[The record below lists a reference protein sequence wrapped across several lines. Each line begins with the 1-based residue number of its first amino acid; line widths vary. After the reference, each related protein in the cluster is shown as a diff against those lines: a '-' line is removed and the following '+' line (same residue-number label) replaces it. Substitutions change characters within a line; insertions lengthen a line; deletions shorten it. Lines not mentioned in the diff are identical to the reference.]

1 MAEVYDLLFGGPG
14 KESLAGCKDIILQA
28 TQALLTNDVDEH
40 ALFDY
45 GPAVGD
51 PEVRHQLAEFLKIQ
65 YNDNVESDNLF
76 ITAAATQGIH
86 LATTVLMSK
95 DAPIFVE
102 DPTFFIAHG
111 MFQRDYEH
119 RVIPVQTDDDGID
132 LDVFERL
139 LQETP
144 APTETKYPFRRMLY
158 VMTVH
163 HNPKGSC
170 LPPEKCRR
178 LVYLARKYDVL
189 LFGEDVY
196 DLLTYTEDGV
206 PPLRLLAYDN
216 KEDPDYRGHT
226 ISNCTFSKIF
236 SPGLRLGW
244 IETSPRIIQMLRDC
258 YTTASGFCFNHY
270 VSRVVGKALE
280 LGLVQ
285 TNLARL
291 RKLYGEKI
299 RAACRRLR
307 ENQTPVSF
315 MEPKG
320 GFFLWLK
327 LPENIN
333 GEEFQE
339 KAKAENL
346 LVMAGSQ
353 ASMSGN
359 YKNFIR
365 ISISVIPLDKIEQ
378 GMDKLSELIRSYDA

>member
-1 MAEVYDLLFGGPG
+1 MTEVCDLLFGGPG
-14 KESLAGCKDIILQA
+14 KEALAGCKDVILQA
-28 TQALLTNDVDEH
+28 TQALLTSDVDEH

-45 GPAVGD
+45 GPPAGD
-51 PEVRHQLAEFLKIQ
+51 PGVRQQLAEFLKIH

-76 ITAAATQGIH
+76 ITAAATNGIH
-86 LATTVLMSK
+86 LAATVLMNR

-111 MFQRDYEH
+111 MFQKDYGY

-132 LDVFERL
+132 LDVLEKL

-144 APTETKYPFRRMLY
+144 APKETKYPFRRMLY

-178 LVYLARKYDVL
+178 LVSLARKYDVL

-196 DLLTYTEDGV
+196 NLLTYTEDGV

-216 KEDPDYRGHT
+216 KEDPDYKGHT
-226 ISNCTFSKIF
+226 ISNSTFSKIF

-244 IETSPRIIQMLRDC
+244 IETSPRIIQMLKDC
-258 YTTASGFCFNHY
+258 YTTTSGFCFNHY
-270 VSRVVGKALE
+270 MSRVVGKALE
-280 LGLVQ
+280 LGLIQ

-291 RKLYGEKI
+291 RKLYGDKI

-307 ENQTPVSF
+307 ENQTPVTF
-315 MEPKG
+315 VEPKG

-327 LPENIN
+327 LPEKIN
-333 GEEFQE
+333 GKDFQE

-346 LVMAGSQ
+346 LVMDGSD
-353 ASMSGN
+353 ASMCGN

-365 ISISVIPLDKIEQ
+365 ISISVTPLGQIEK
-378 GMDKLSELIRSYDA
+378 GIDKLSQLIRSYEV